1 MPTRLRDQKVS
12 RDDFDAIARGAM
24 ENMWVKTNPRP
35 IESVAQVVELL
46 EAAY

>member
-1 MPTRLRDQKVS
+1 
-12 RDDFDAIARGAM
+12 M